1 VAREASAPVIRAL
14 VGIGLLQFVSM
25 LLLLVRTKILATTV
39 GVQGVGTISNV
50 DGLAAVIAQTLS
62 LSLPFAAL
70 RYLPA
75 ALRDSP
81 TEADLLYRRMRFVV
95 LALIVPATLVAI
107 VLAWTSPQLFGL
119 ALVPYR
125 RTILLAFAGLP
136 VVGLVPFL
144 TNAYAGTVGHGSSM
158 RLTVA
163 HAAVMVVAAV
173 AAGAGLGVDGFY
185 SVYAV
190 LGLALVIAAALRLA
204 VPGVAKHERLPLGG
218 RAAFQLTP
226 SMWRFALWLLP
237 LTFLTPYAGWF
248 VKYSAL
254 KLYGVGSAGILQGAI
269 GISLSVRALL
279 GTAHSVFLTPN
290 VNRQGDMESRM
301 RWANEFQRTIGL
313 LFALCLPPLLL
324 FSDVAMRLLYAPS
337 FLAGSAF
344 VALFVAAEIIAMLAG
359 TYQVLIVAVDRM
371 RFHVLQNLVAQALLV
386 LTAAIALPRIGL
398 AGAGLAALAP
408 PIFLFVTTLAFLYRH
423 YGVRISA
430 AAARSSAFSLAIL
443 VVAGGIGSRYPGFAP
458 TVLAAKSATCVL
470 LWLGAAVVTPPED
483 RARLQAGFARV
494 MTRTV
499 AKATQEPLA

>member
-1 VAREASAPVIRAL
+1 VIRAL

-39 GVQGVGTISNV
+39 GVQGVGAISNV

-75 ALRDSP
+75 ALRESP
-81 TEADLLYRRMRFVV
+81 VEADQLYRRMRFVL
-95 LALIVPATLVAI
+95 LALLVPATLVAI
-107 VLAWTSPQLFGL
+107 VVAWTSPQVFGQ
-119 ALVPYR
+119 ALVPFR
-125 RTILLAFAGLP
+125 RTMILAFAGLP

-144 TNAYAGTVGHGSSM
+144 TNAYAGAVGHGSSM

-185 SVYAV
+185 TVYAV
-190 LGLALVIAAALRLA
+190 LGMLLVIAAAMRLT
-204 VPGVAKHERLPLGG
+204 VPGVARSERLPLGG
-218 RAAFQLTP
+218 SAALRLTP

-254 KLYGVGSAGILQGAI
+254 KLYGIGSAGILQGAI

-279 GTAHSVFLTPN
+279 GTAHAVFLTPN

-313 LFALCLPPLLL
+313 LFAISLPPLLL
-324 FSDVAMRLLYAPS
+324 FADIAMRLLYAPA

-344 VALFVAAEIIAMLAG
+344 VALFVAAEIIAMLSG

-371 RFHVLQNLVAQALLV
+371 RFHVLQNLAAQALLV

-408 PIFLFVTTLAFLYRH
+408 PVFLLVTTLMFLHRQ

-430 AAARSSAFSLAIL
+430 SAARSSAFSLAIL
-443 VVAGGIGSRYPGFAP
+443 IVAGGIGSRYRGFVPA
-458 TVLAAKSATCVL
+458 VLGAKAGVCVL
-470 LWLGAAVVTPPED
+470 LWLAAAAVTPPED

-494 MTRTV
+494 VSRT
-499 AKATQEPLA
+499 APEGPQDTLA

>member
-1 VAREASAPVIRAL
+1 MIRAL

-50 DGLAAVIAQTLS
+50 DSLAAVIAQTLS

-75 ALRDSP
+75 AIRESP
-81 TEADLLYRRMRFVV
+81 AEADLLYRRMRCVL
-95 LALIVPATLVAI
+95 LALLVPATLIAV
-107 VLAWTSPQLFGL
+107 VVAWTSPQLFGH

-125 RTILLAFAGLP
+125 RTIMLAFAGLP

-144 TNAYAGTVGHGSSM
+144 TNAYAGAVGHGSSM

-173 AAGAGLGVDGFY
+173 AAAAGLGVDGFY
-185 SVYAV
+185 TVYAV
-190 LGLALVIAAALRLA
+190 LGCVLVIAAAMRLA
-204 VPGVAKHERLPLGG
+204 VPGVAKSERLPLGG
-218 RAAFQLTP
+218 IAALRLTP
-226 SMWRFALWLLP
+226 SMWRFSLWLLP
-237 LTFLTPYAGWF
+237 LTFLAPYAGWF

-279 GTAHSVFLTPN
+279 GTAHAVFLTPN

-301 RWANEFQRTIGL
+301 RWANEFQRTTGL
-313 LFALCLPPLLL
+313 LFAISLPPLLL
-324 FSDVAMRLLYAPS
+324 FSDIALRLLYAPA

-344 VALFVAAEIIAMLAG
+344 VALFVAAEIIAMLSG

-371 RFHVLQNLVAQALLV
+371 LFHVMQNLVAQALLV
-386 LTAAIALPRIGL
+386 LTAAVALPRIGL

-408 PIFLFVTTLAFLYRH
+408 PVFLFVTTLIFLHRQFD
-423 YGVRISA
+423 VRISA
-430 AAARSSAFSLAIL
+430 SAARSSAFSLSIL
-443 VVAGGIGSRYPGFAP
+443 IVAGGIGSRYPGFAP
-458 TVLAAKSATCVL
+458 SVLGVKAAVCIL
-470 LWLGAAVVTPPED
+470 LWVTAAAVIPPED
-483 RARLQAGFARV
+483 RARLQAAFAQIMSRNGP
-494 MTRTV
+494 
-499 AKATQEPLA
+499 KGTQDTLA